1 MFICPFG
8 TKKNFIVMLPLA
20 IASVG
25 MSALSAIQQQSN
37 YDEEVRLR
45 KEFFEQDFQ
54 NQLDLMRTQNK
65 YNSPSNQVSMMRAAG
80 LNPDNQSISA
90 QPSASASLPSA
101 QDMFV
106 QIPNTVQTAADNLMR
121 GLPQVMSFMSN
132 FLDLQ
137 RKDVENKGIA
147 SQVATQIARDQMSMQ
162 PDVYSFLSGVMSPE
176 DIKTLQELPIKDRMS
191 YIGGNDAALAMSP
204 VSGKDIPDNIKQYY
218 IKSVE
223 RAISSPDFY
232 TFYWNTIS
240 KSEDAN
246 IERAYRKVVG
256 KDLSTPEPSE
266 DVLSKSF
273 VKYLEL
279 IYQADKAR
287 KLLEKKQTDM
297 SNRYYDILG
306 ASGYASE
313 TAERDVN
320 ALGKEGLIADVES
333 KLAGSIDS
341 LINSDKTVEKAL
353 GFLAYYMVF
362 GQGANIANG
371 MVNKGVNKLF

>member
-1 MFICPFG
+1 
-8 TKKNFIVMLPLA
+8 MLPLA

-25 MSALSAIQQQSN
+25 MSALSAIQQQAN

-54 NQLDLMRTQNK
+54 NQLALMRMQNN
-65 YNSPSNQVSMMRAAG
+65 YNSPSNQVGLMRSAG
-80 LNPDNQSISA
+80 LNPDLNSVSV

-147 SQVATQIARDQMSMQ
+147 SQVATQIARDQMSIQ

-176 DIKTLQELPIKDRMS
+176 DITTLQELPIKERMS
-191 YIGGNDAALAMSP
+191 YIGGNDAALALSP
-204 VSGKDIPDNIKQYY
+204 VSGKDIPDNVKQYY
-218 IKSVE
+218 IKSIE

-232 TFYWNTIS
+232 TYYWNTIS

-246 IERAYRKVVG
+246 IDRAYRNAIG
-256 KDLSTPEPSE
+256 KDLSTPDPSE
-266 DVLSKSF
+266 DVLSQSF

-287 KLLEKKQTDM
+287 KQLDLAQTNI
-297 SNRYYDILG
+297 SRQYYDILG
-306 ASGYASE
+306 SSGYASA

-320 ALGKEGLIADVES
+320 SLGKEGLIADVES
-333 KLAGSIDS
+333 KLASSIDN

-362 GQGANIANG
+362 GHGADIANG
-371 MVNKGVNKLF
+371 MASKGVNKLF